1 MSIIVLTFKKY
12 LVVKILCVI
21 TNLGKTT
28 NPSLI
33 SIPIFRYM
41 TVKSFFYKTMGE
53 LAKKG

>member
-21 TNLGKTT
+21 TNMGKTT

-33 SIPIFRYM
+33 SIPIFRIDDDEF
-41 TVKSFFYKTMGE
+41 FFYKTMGE